1 MKRYLVCA
9 LLLLAIAACQ
19 TAPPPPPVVEP
30 VTQPEDAAR
39 DEPIGTVRVTTA
51 TLNVRDEASTSSG
64 ILASVKKGEKLVLL
78 RGDGSW
84 YKVRLS
90 TGVDGWVSSK
100 HVRRERSCPADS
112 EFRFVEPP
120 TVSFSDSAAHG
131 VVSVEV
137 DVDAKGRILKTKVTG
152 NTTGDEALAFLTER
166 EIRTAKFAPPVRNCK
181 PMRFIY
187 VYRKTF

>member
-1 MKRYLVCA
+1 MKRYLLFA

-19 TAPPPPPVVEP
+19 TAPEAPPVVVAPEP
-30 VTQPEDAAR
+30 TADVAR
-39 DEPIGTVRVTTA
+39 DEPIGTVRVAAT
-51 TLNVRDEASTSSG
+51 TLNVRDSASTESA
-64 ILASVKKGEKLVLL
+64 ILASVKRGEKLTLL
-78 RGDGSW
+78 RGDGAW

-100 HVRRERSCPADS
+100 HVRRVASCPPDS

-120 TVSFSDSAAHG
+120 MVAFSDSAAHG

-137 DVDAKGRILKTKVTG
+137 DVDAKGKILRTKVTG
-152 NTTGDEALAFLTER
+152 NTTGDETLAFLTER

>member
-1 MKRYLVCA
+1 MKRLVLSA

-30 VTQPEDAAR
+30 PPAEALAR
-39 DEPIGTVRVTTA
+39 DEPIGTVRVTAA
-51 TLNVRDEASTSSG
+51 TLNVRDEASTTSA

-137 DVDAKGRILKTKVTG
+137 DVDARGKILKTKVTG